1 MNESPPEETVKD
13 FLEYLGKEE
22 ANLLV
27 TFNNLRPEFDIFS
40 KVDDLYRTAIA
51 SSRIDSADDQ
61 VVLQLL
67 LFAHYQYYHSTS
79 TLLRCHLSDA
89 LSSMRTAIEAG
100 LTAYRII
107 EDRPSQLLYVERD
120 KSFQFPKNF
129 FKKVWKSEPD
139 AYPLAHPLL
148 NRWDACSEYGA
159 HPDISAFVHRL
170 ELPDATDRRL
180 KLQYFQ
186 HPKNRW
192 EFGWYYLLFVHTF
205 LIILQVFEKDLVQE
219 KSFVPDEW
227 AKSIPQVGKNLEEL
241 MEEAKRRGDEA
252 GGDHNTAQPR

>member
-1 MNESPPEETVKD
+1 MNESPPKEAVKD

-40 KVDDLYRTAIA
+40 KVDELYRTAIT
-51 SSRIDSADDQ
+51 SARVENVEDDL

-67 LFAHYQYYHSTS
+67 LFAHYQYYHSTA

-107 EDRPSQLLYVERD
+107 EDRPSQLLYIERD

-129 FKKVWKSEPD
+129 FRKVWKSEPD

-159 HPDISAFVHRL
+159 HADISAFVHRL
-170 ELPDATDRRL
+170 ELPDATNRML

-192 EFGWYYLLFVHTF
+192 GFGWYYLLLVHTF
-205 LIILQVFEKDLVQE
+205 LIILQVFERYLVQE
-219 KSFVPDEW
+219 KGVVPDEW
-227 AKSIPQVGKNLEEL
+227 VRSIPQVGKNLEEL
-241 MEEAKRRGDEA
+241 MKEAKRREEA
-252 GGDHNTAQPR
+252 GE